1 MYSLS
6 IHAFYINKVVGKAF
20 PHADIKHLIEERIML
35 YHFQLNKHI
44 HTKNNQEIR
53 IHRKSFLTIFLTEP
67 KQKEMVYIITNY
79 SFCFSKNL
87 SIYVGSNTSKY
98 FQMEDTLYNIYKL
111 VQICSMDVGI
121 GT

>member
-35 YHFQLNKHI
+35 YHFQLNNHI

-53 IHRKSFLTIFLTEP
+53 IHRKSFLTIFLQSQNKKKWFT
-67 KQKEMVYIITNY
+67 
-79 SFCFSKNL
+79 
-87 SIYVGSNTSKY
+87 
-98 FQMEDTLYNIYKL
+98 
-111 VQICSMDVGI
+111 
-121 GT
+121 